1 MCFITE
7 KNVQVN
13 LKEVCPKFFMKF
25 DRIVSKLMTNQRQV
39 CGTIIIQTLNNNK

>member
-1 MCFITE
+1 MRFITE

-39 CGTIIIQTLNNNK
+39 GMWYNYNSNIKQ